1 MNTYGHTV
9 VYHSPP
15 SMLSEYD
22 YGHSKSGHP
31 GIRDSV
37 ESVSRPPPH
46 SDYASQGRYGTG
58 SSVVRRERHATSGRH
73 SSGPTGGVQP
83 RERLFPILLLKRKV
97 KSMRLQVFA
106 EFLGDDGT
114 HWALEV
120 NGRQYHIRPAKD
132 GSIKMSK
139 ERVIPEVE
147 PVVIGHTAYTNED
160 IHEIFDEVLEYAAQF
175 KYNVVDNNCRTTVL
189 SLWFNIRYTWPS
201 LDRLEALLEDS
212 KILFSNLVL
221 LEHRLGRR
229 CFEDSKR
236 FYRNIQ
242 CWKGGKYVQDM
253 DGLADVLHLCQ
264 ALRLTFR

>member
-1 MNTYGHTV
+1 
-9 VYHSPP
+9 
-15 SMLSEYD
+15 
-22 YGHSKSGHP
+22 
-31 GIRDSV
+31 
-37 ESVSRPPPH
+37 
-46 SDYASQGRYGTG
+46 
-58 SSVVRRERHATSGRH
+58 
-73 SSGPTGGVQP
+73 
-83 RERLFPILLLKRKV
+83 
-97 KSMRLQVFA
+97 MRLQVFA

-160 IHEIFDEVLEYAAQF
+160 IHEICTSPASFCPGVLLSNILQSVDEVLEYAAQF

-201 LDRLEALLEDS
+201 LDRLEALLEDG